1 MCCAHDLIEAKNT
14 ARVART
20 VILLV
25 GYDQFLQQQQQIHQQ
40 IQHENFVYNH
50 SSSTSSSRPNTI
62 GNIMNHSNSIPAQH
76 AQQQTAV

>member
-14 ARVART
+14 AKVART

-40 IQHENFVYNH
+40 IHQESLIYNQ
-50 SSSTSSSRPNTI
+50 SSSRPNTI